1 MDMTMRYPIGAIS
14 RTQLNKSHAMLLK
27 LFTTFFKIGLFSFGG
42 GFAMIPLIQR
52 EVIEKHKW
60 IDEKDFLDM
69 LVLAQSTP
77 GPIAVNTSVFVG
89 YKMAGV
95 AGAIM
100 ATLGTVLPSF
110 MVILLLALFFA
121 EVRENRYV
129 DAAFRAMRPAVVALI
144 VAPLIGLVKGM
155 KWYMMAVA
163 AAVAVAVWYFGFS
176 PAYLIAIALVGGVV
190 VAVVNGRKGAKK

>member
-1 MDMTMRYPIGAIS
+1 MFTP
-14 RTQLNKSHAMLLK
+14 KMLLK

-52 EVIEKHKW
+52 EVIERHKW
-60 IDEKDFLDM
+60 INSKDFVDM

-77 GPIAVNTSVFVG
+77 GPIAVNTAVFVG
-89 YKMAGV
+89 YKTAGI
-95 AGAIM
+95 AGAVA

-110 MVILLLALFFA
+110 IVILLLALFFA

-144 VAPLIGLVKGM
+144 VAPLMGLVKGM
-155 KWYMMAVA
+155 KWYLIAIS
-163 AAVAVAVWYFGFS
+163 AAVALLVWYFGFS
-176 PAYLIAIALVGGVV
+176 PMYLIAGGV
-190 VAVVNGRKGAKK
+190 AVGIAMAIYNGRKGAQR

>member
-1 MDMTMRYPIGAIS
+1 
-14 RTQLNKSHAMLLK
+14 MLLK

-52 EVIEKHKW
+52 EVIERHKW
-60 IDEKDFLDM
+60 INSKDFVDM

-77 GPIAVNTSVFVG
+77 GPIAVNTAVFVG
-89 YKMAGV
+89 YKTAGV
-95 AGAIM
+95 AGAVA

-110 MVILLLALFFA
+110 IVILLLALFFA

-144 VAPLIGLVKGM
+144 VAPLMGLVKGM
-155 KWYMMAVA
+155 KWYLIAIS
-163 AAVAVAVWYFGFS
+163 AAVALLVWYLGFS
-176 PAYLIAIALVGGVV
+176 PMYLIAGGV
-190 VAVVNGRKGAKK
+190 AVGIAMTVYNGRKGVKR

>member
-1 MDMTMRYPIGAIS
+1 
-14 RTQLNKSHAMLLK
+14 MLLK

-52 EVIEKHKW
+52 EVIERHKW

-89 YKMAGV
+89 YKVAGTV
-95 AGAIM
+95 GAIM

-155 KWYMMAVA
+155 KWYLMGVA

-176 PAYLIAIALVGGVV
+176 PAYLIGASLVIGVV
-190 VAVVNGRKGAKK
+190 IAVANGRKGAKK

>member
-1 MDMTMRYPIGAIS
+1 
-14 RTQLNKSHAMLLK
+14 MLLR
-27 LFTTFFKIGLFSFGG
+27 LFTTFFKIGLFTFGG
-42 GFAMIPLIQR
+42 GYAMIPLIQR

-77 GPIAVNTSVFVG
+77 GPIAVNTAVFVG
-89 YKMAGV
+89 YKTAGV

-100 ATLGTVLPSF
+100 TTLGTILPSF
-110 MVILLLALFFA
+110 IVILLLALFFA
-121 EVRENRYV
+121 EVRDNRYV

-155 KWYMMAVA
+155 RWYLVALSAV
-163 AAVAVAVWYFGFS
+163 VAMAVWYLGFS
-176 PAYLIAIALVGGVV
+176 PAYLIGAALIVGVV
-190 VAVVNGRKGAKK
+190 LAVVNGRKGTKK

>member
-1 MDMTMRYPIGAIS
+1 
-14 RTQLNKSHAMLLK
+14 MLLK

-52 EVIEKHKW
+52 EVIDRHKW

-89 YKMAGV
+89 YKV
-95 AGAIM
+95 AGTVGAIV

-144 VAPLIGLVKGM
+144 VAPQSAPVKGM
-155 KWYMMAVA
+155 KWYLMGVA

-176 PAYLIAIALVGGVV
+176 PAYLIGASLVIGVV
-190 VAVVNGRKGAKK
+190 IAVANGRKGAKK

>member
-1 MDMTMRYPIGAIS
+1 
-14 RTQLNKSHAMLLK
+14 MLLK

-52 EVIEKHKW
+52 EVIERRKW
-60 IDEKDFLDM
+60 INEKDFLDM

-77 GPIAVNTSVFVG
+77 GPIAVNTAVFVG
-89 YKMAGV
+89 YKTAGTL
-95 AGAIM
+95 GAIS
-100 ATLGTVLPSF
+100 ATLGTVMPSF
-110 MVILLLALFFA
+110 IVILLLALFFA

-155 KWYMMAVA
+155 KWYLMAVS
-163 AAVAVAVWYFGFS
+163 AAVAMAVWYFGFS
-176 PAYLIAIALVGGVV
+176 PAYLIGLALVIGVILA
-190 VAVVNGRKGAKK
+190 VANGRKGAKR

>member
-1 MDMTMRYPIGAIS
+1 
-14 RTQLNKSHAMLLK
+14 MLLK
-27 LFTTFFKIGLFSFGG
+27 LFATFFKIGLFTFGG
-42 GFAMIPLIQR
+42 GYAMIPLIQR
-52 EVIEKHKW
+52 EVIERQKW
-60 IDEKDFLDM
+60 IDKKEFLDM

-89 YKMAGV
+89 YKTAGV
-95 AGAIM
+95 MGAIM

-110 MVILLLALFFA
+110 IVILLLALFFA

-155 KWYMMAVA
+155 KWYLVAVS
-163 AAVAVAVWYFGFS
+163 AAVAMAVWYFGFS
-176 PAYLIAIALVGGVV
+176 PVYLIGISLVVGVV
-190 VAVVNGRKGAKK
+190 IAVANGRKGDKK

>member
-1 MDMTMRYPIGAIS
+1 
-14 RTQLNKSHAMLLK
+14 MLFR
-27 LFTTFFKIGLFSFGG
+27 LFITFFKIGLFCFGG

-52 EVIEKHKW
+52 EVIERHKW
-60 IDEKDFLDM
+60 IDKKDFLDM

-89 YKMAGV
+89 YKVAGV

-100 ATLGTVLPSF
+100 ATLGTILPSF
-110 MVILLLALFFA
+110 MVILMLALFFA
-121 EVRENRYV
+121 QVRENRYV

-155 KWYMMAVA
+155 KWYLMAVA
-163 AAVAVAVWYFGFS
+163 GVVAMAVWYFGFS
-176 PAYLIAIALVGGVV
+176 PVYLIGLSLVVGVV
-190 VAVVNGRKGAKK
+190 IAVVNGRKGAKR

>member
-1 MDMTMRYPIGAIS
+1 
-14 RTQLNKSHAMLLK
+14 MLLK

-52 EVIEKHKW
+52 EVIERHKW
-60 IDEKDFLDM
+60 INSKDFVDM

-77 GPIAVNTSVFVG
+77 GPIAVNTAVFVG
-89 YKMAGV
+89 YKTAGV
-95 AGAIM
+95 AGAVA

-110 MVILLLALFFA
+110 IVILLLALFFA

-144 VAPLIGLVKGM
+144 VAPLMGLVKGM
-155 KWYMMAVA
+155 KWYLLAIA
-163 AAVAVAVWYFGFS
+163 AAVAVLVWYFGFS
-176 PAYLIAIALVGGVV
+176 PMYLIAGA
-190 VAVVNGRKGAKK
+190 VAVGIFMAVYNGRKGAKR

>member
-1 MDMTMRYPIGAIS
+1 
-14 RTQLNKSHAMLLK
+14 
-27 LFTTFFKIGLFSFGG
+27 
-42 GFAMIPLIQR
+42 MIPLIQR
-52 EVIEKHKW
+52 EVIERRKW
-60 IDEKDFLDM
+60 IDKKDFLDM

-89 YKMAGV
+89 YKTAGV
-95 AGAIM
+95 AGAIA
-100 ATLGTVLPSF
+100 ATLGTILPSF

-121 EVRENRYV
+121 EVRDNRYV

-155 KWYMMAVA
+155 RWSLIAVA

-176 PAYLIAIALVGGVV
+176 PAYLIGASLVVGVV
-190 VAVVNGRKGAKK
+190 IAVANGRKGVKR

>member
-1 MDMTMRYPIGAIS
+1 
-14 RTQLNKSHAMLLK
+14 MLLQ

-60 IDEKDFLDM
+60 SDEKDFLDM

-110 MVILLLALFFA
+110 IVILLLALFFA

-163 AAVAVAVWYFGFS
+163 AAVAIAVWYFGFS

>member
-1 MDMTMRYPIGAIS
+1 
-14 RTQLNKSHAMLLK
+14 MLLK
-27 LFTTFFKIGLFSFGG
+27 LFTTFFKIGLFTFGG

-89 YKMAGV
+89 YKLAGV
-95 AGAIM
+95 AGAVM

-110 MVILLLALFFA
+110 VVILLLALFFA

-155 KWYMMAVA
+155 RWYLISVSAV
-163 AAVAVAVWYFGFS
+163 VALAVWYLGFS
-176 PAYLIAIALVGGVV
+176 PAYLIGLSLVVGIV
-190 VAVVNGRKGAKK
+190 VAVVNGRKGAKR

>member
-1 MDMTMRYPIGAIS
+1 
-14 RTQLNKSHAMLLK
+14 MLLK

-52 EVIEKHKW
+52 EVIERHKW
-60 IDEKDFLDM
+60 INSKDFVDM

-77 GPIAVNTSVFVG
+77 GPIAVNTAVFVG
-89 YKMAGV
+89 YKTAGI
-95 AGAIM
+95 AGAVA

-110 MVILLLALFFA
+110 IVILLLALFFA

-144 VAPLIGLVKGM
+144 VAPLMGLVKGM
-155 KWYMMAVA
+155 KWYLIAIS
-163 AAVAVAVWYFGFS
+163 AAVALLVWYFGFS
-176 PAYLIAIALVGGVV
+176 PMYLIAGGV
-190 VAVVNGRKGAKK
+190 AVGIAMAVYNGRKGVQR

>member
-1 MDMTMRYPIGAIS
+1 MFTP
-14 RTQLNKSHAMLLK
+14 KMLLK

-52 EVIEKHKW
+52 EVIERHKW
-60 IDEKDFLDM
+60 INSKDFVDM

-77 GPIAVNTSVFVG
+77 GPIAVNTAVFVG
-89 YKMAGV
+89 YKTAGI
-95 AGAIM
+95 AGAVA

-110 MVILLLALFFA
+110 IVILLLALFFA

-144 VAPLIGLVKGM
+144 VAPLMGLVKGM
-155 KWYMMAVA
+155 KWYLIAIS
-163 AAVAVAVWYFGFS
+163 AAVALLVWYFGFS
-176 PAYLIAIALVGGVV
+176 PMYLIAGGV
-190 VAVVNGRKGAKK
+190 AVGIFMAVYNGRKGAQR

>member
-1 MDMTMRYPIGAIS
+1 
-14 RTQLNKSHAMLLK
+14 MLLK

-52 EVIEKHKW
+52 EVIERHKW
-60 IDEKDFLDM
+60 INSKDFVDM

-77 GPIAVNTSVFVG
+77 GPIAVNTAVFVG
-89 YKMAGV
+89 YKTAGI
-95 AGAIM
+95 AGAVA

-110 MVILLLALFFA
+110 IVILLLALFFA

-144 VAPLIGLVKGM
+144 VAPLMGLVKGM
-155 KWYMMAVA
+155 KWYLIAIS
-163 AAVAVAVWYFGFS
+163 AAVALLVWYFGFS
-176 PAYLIAIALVGGVV
+176 PMYLIAGGV
-190 VAVVNGRKGAKK
+190 AVGIFMAVYNGRKGAQR

>member
-1 MDMTMRYPIGAIS
+1 
-14 RTQLNKSHAMLLK
+14 MLLK
-27 LFTTFFKIGLFSFGG
+27 LFTTFFKIGLFTFGG
-42 GFAMIPLIQR
+42 GYAMIPLIQR
-52 EVIEKHKW
+52 EVIERHKW

-95 AGAIM
+95 AGAIA

-110 MVILLLALFFA
+110 IVILLLAFFFA
-121 EVRENRYV
+121 EVRENRFI
-129 DAAFRAMRPAVVALI
+129 DAAFRAMRPAVIALI

-155 KWYMMAVA
+155 KWYLMSVS
-163 AAVAVAVWYFGFS
+163 AAVAVAVWYLGVS
-176 PAYLIAIALVGGVV
+176 PAYLIGASLVVGVV
-190 VAVVNGRKGAKK
+190 IAVANGRKGVKR